1 MTINI
6 RPVEAPE
13 VIPERL
19 GQAPTDLGTVRRL
32 IEAAALEVASAN
44 GRTRMVARLAT
55 DELDRQSAGR
65 IMAHHAT
72 ALELIEEA
80 RATLH
85 DFEIA
90 GARALTNGD
99 AS

>member
-1 MTINI
+1 
-6 RPVEAPE
+6 
-13 VIPERL
+13 
-19 GQAPTDLGTVRRL
+19 
-32 IEAAALEVASAN
+32 
-44 GRTRMVARLAT
+44 MVARLAT